1 MSSDDEGEQE
11 EAAVQ
16 KREEMTKWFK
26 FCKDKIEKIEK
37 VWNKKLED
45 ESVVESDKEP
55 SNDSEEQEKKEY
67 EEELAKMFANFQEKT
82 AEKVSKKDGRS

>member
-1 MSSDDEGEQE
+1 MN
-11 EAAVQ
+11 
-16 KREEMTKWFK
+16 KWFK

>member
-26 FCKDKIEKIEK
+26 FCKDKIDKIER

-45 ESVVESDKEP
+45 PEEPVEEEAHS
-55 SNDSEEQEKKEY
+55 SEEETEEETKKE
-67 EEELAKMFANFQEKT
+67 LEK
-82 AEKVSKKDGRS
+82 

>member
-1 MSSDDEGEQE
+1 MN
-11 EAAVQ
+11 
-16 KREEMTKWFK
+16 KWFK

-55 SNDSEEQEKKEY
+55 SNDSEE
-67 EEELAKMFANFQEKT
+67 
-82 AEKVSKKDGRS
+82 

>member
-26 FCKDKIEKIEK
+26 FCKDKIDKIER

-45 ESVVESDKEP
+45 P
-55 SNDSEEQEKKEY
+55 
-67 EEELAKMFANFQEKT
+67 
-82 AEKVSKKDGRS
+82 